1 MRDTRSQ
8 NEVLTHCLA
17 VLCQAMLFSQ
27 KTVSDCRKNCRVCPA
42 LPVLH
47 RETFLPLLPKAILQ
61 FLPPNSYICMYY
73 DRILRREPNL
83 PDKCFFLGFFVYLFI
98 CVQNILYIQNWF
110 VYCEHIYGVAKIFTH
125 PQALTSHS
133 KML

>member
-47 RETFLPLLPKAILQ
+47 RETLLPLLPKAILQ
-61 FLPPNSYICMYY
+61 FLPPNSYTCMYY
-73 DRILRREPNL
+73 DRIRGESQISRINVFSLA
-83 PDKCFFLGFFVYLFI
+83 FLFIYLFVYRT
-98 CVQNILYIQNWF
+98 YIQNWF

-125 PQALTSHS
+125 PRALTSHS